1 MPTFTTHPENL
12 TLKSGGMAELTCVA
26 EGYPIPSISWYK
38 AGRLLATA
46 GRTFVEGRKLRIEH
60 VKESDSGLYVC
71 RADNRAGQAETT
83 AQIIVKDYRD
93 RLPPRL
99 IHTPYDI
106 DAPKGST
113 IEIPCRADGEPT
125 PVIVWRK
132 DGTIL
137 GEDKTHRKRSPSGS
151 LYIHNV
157 TFDDGG
163 LYECSAVNDYG
174 KITAHGMLTV
184 KGKKKFFR

>member
-1 MPTFTTHPENL
+1 MQ
-12 TLKSGGMAELTCVA
+12 GQ
-26 EGYPIPSISWYK
+26 
-38 AGRLLATA
+38 
-46 GRTFVEGRKLRIEH
+46 KLRIEH

-83 AQIIVKDYRD
+83 AQITVKDFRE

-99 IHTPYDI
+99 IHTPYNI

-132 DGTIL
+132 DGKVL
-137 GEDKTHRKRSPSGS
+137 EEDKSHRKISPGGS
-151 LYIHNV
+151 LYVHNV
-157 TFDDGG
+157 TFDDAG

-174 KITAHGMLTV
+174 KITANGVLTV
-184 KGKKKFFR
+184 KGERIYFRFFFFIFRPYSKYIYFYVFSFFFLRGDSYQPRR